1 MRNIYLD
8 HNSTTIML
16 QEVIDGIIPYYSMPL
31 NPSSVHSYG
40 QNAKKLLNDA
50 RIKVKEMV
58 NADKS
63 YELIFTGSGT
73 ESNNIALSSFTN
85 MKMLVTTI
93 EHPSIIATAK
103 EAMIPVNKQGLIDL
117 EALKL
122 LLMQEPGPCF
132 VSVMLANNETGV
144 IQNIGEIA
152 EIVHSYNGILHTD
165 ASQACG
171 KIEVDLKH
179 LNADLMTVS
188 SHKMGGPTG
197 ASALIFKKHLN
208 LKPIMY
214 GGGQELRL
222 RPGTQN
228 MLAIIG
234 FGIASEVAAN
244 NYSKYKKLAVMRDK
258 MEERILKI
266 SPNTIIFSK
275 DTERLP
281 NTSSLTMPEVDND
294 VQVIFFDTKGIA
306 ISAGAACS
314 SGSRALPY
322 VQMSMGYTEKVARTS
337 IRISLG
343 VNTTESEI
351 DYFIRNW
358 EELFLFNYNKQ
369 MEGTNA

>member
-8 HNSTTIML
+8 HNSTTPIL
-16 QEVIDGIIPYYSMPL
+16 KEVIDGMMLYHSMPL
-31 NPSSVHSYG
+31 NPSSVHFYG
-40 QNAKKLLNDA
+40 QNAKKLVNDA
-50 RIKVKEMV
+50 KSKIKEMV

-63 YELIFTGSGT
+63 YELIFTASGT
-73 ESNNIALSSFTN
+73 ESNNIALSSFSD
-85 MKMLVTTI
+85 MKILVTTI
-93 EHPSIIATAK
+93 EHPSIIKTAK
-103 EAMIPVNKQGLIDL
+103 EAMIPVDTQGLVDL
-117 EALKL
+117 EALKIL
-122 LLMQEPGPCF
+122 LQQEANPCL

-144 IQNIGEIA
+144 IQDIAEIA

-171 KIEVDLKH
+171 RIKVDLKH
-179 LNADLMTVS
+179 LDADMITIS
-188 SHKMGGPTG
+188 SHKMGGPGG
-197 ASALIFKKHLN
+197 ASALLFKKHLN

-228 MLAIIG
+228 VLVIIG
-234 FGIASEVAAN
+234 FGIASEVAKSN
-244 NYSKYKKLAVMRDK
+244 HPKYEQLALMRNK
-258 MEERILKI
+258 MEERILKT

-275 DTERLP
+275 DAPRLP
-281 NTSSLTMPEVDND
+281 NTSSFTMPEVDND

-314 SGSRALPY
+314 SGSRGLPY
-322 VQMSMGYTEKVARTS
+322 VQMSMGYSEKTARTS
-337 IRISLG
+337 IRVSLG
-343 VNTTESEI
+343 VNTNESEI
-351 DYFIRNW
+351 DYFIINW